1 MNLAKFKSTIIEVSM
16 STPNPAKRQATT
28 INSQGQRSSAS
39 PKPETTSKRHLP
51 DAHASPV
58 ASSNDNSNRPSAVS
72 IAARTIALCNIPDT
86 INDARVRA
94 LVEPYGPITK
104 LTLRPDHQGAI
115 VEFADTQAAGKA
127 SLGVEG
133 HEIAPGRKLRVVT
146 VKELLQ
152 EKPEVRA
159 SDKIVVGG
167 GGGPS
172 KDKKKS
178 AGGAPTGM
186 IPNAQ
191 HIRRPQITPA
201 ERRGG
206 RGGLGFKRGGG
217 GLGGERAKLGAG
229 PTTTT
234 TTTKPSED
242 QDTAM
247 ADPACTDEVKKS
259 NADFRAMFSSPAT
272 TTT

>member
-1 MNLAKFKSTIIEVSM
+1 M
-16 STPNPAKRQATT
+16 STPHPAKRQATT
-28 INSQGQRSSAS
+28 TNTQGQRSSAS
-39 PKPETTSKRHLP
+39 PKPEPTSKRHLP

-58 ASSNDNSNRPSAVS
+58 ASSNDHSNRPSAVS

-94 LVEPYGPITK
+94 LLEPYGPITK

-127 SLGVEG
+127 SLGVDG
-133 HEIAPGRKLRVVT
+133 HEIAPARKLRVVT

-152 EKPEVRA
+152 EKPEIRA

-167 GGGPS
+167 GGGGPS
-172 KDKKKS
+172 KDKKKYPAS
-178 AGGAPTGM
+178 ATTGM
-186 IPNAQ
+186 IPNIQ
-191 HIRRPQITPA
+191 PIRRPQITPA

-206 RGGLGFKRGGG
+206 RGGLGLKRGGG

-229 PTTTT
+229 PTKTTQ
-234 TTTKPSED
+234 PSED

-247 ADPACTDEVKKS
+247 ADPVSTDGVKKS